1 MKQIRLDMRFGLR
14 DLAAVMKVPYR
25 TLQNYEGGQ
34 RAIPQ
39 EFSEALRA
47 EQIRHNRIRTEIY
60 KQIEADIDRM
70 YPNGIRSAPED
81 F

>member
-1 MKQIRLDMRFGLR
+1 MKTIRLDMRFGLR
-14 DLAAVMKVPYR
+14 DLATVMKVPYR

-39 EFSEALRA
+39 EFADALRA

-60 KQIEADIDRM
+60 ERIEADIDRM
-70 YPNGIRSAPED
+70 YPNGIRSAQED